1 MKSKKIIV
9 LIGLFVIGFALGLTS
24 YLLNDNGSGSKEL
37 ELTYHTNS
45 GVPYEWRYEIED
57 KSIAKFV
64 KKYTLNE
71 EKNVDSGK
79 IDINYVFKGLK
90 KGKTNITFKY
100 VNVINGEVKKEEKI
114 TVKVDNH
121 KNISLIVYL
130 NK

>member
-64 KKYTLNE
+64 KKYTLSE
-71 EKNVDSGK
+71 EKNVDGGK

-100 VNVINGEVKKEEKI
+100 VNV
-114 TVKVDNH
+114 DNH